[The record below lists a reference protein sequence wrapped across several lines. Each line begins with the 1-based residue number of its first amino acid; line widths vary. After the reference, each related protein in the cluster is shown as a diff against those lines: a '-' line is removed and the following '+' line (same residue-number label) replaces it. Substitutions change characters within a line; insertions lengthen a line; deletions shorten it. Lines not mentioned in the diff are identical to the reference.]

1 MLKMLIIPFT
11 LEGHVNVSLG
21 LSEIISKSYNISYAV
36 PTKYHEYV
44 QAQGYECHILDGV
57 PFGYGFEYTVRVEHE
72 RSKDPYLDTLIDKVA
87 GRLFYDRTKKLLALM
102 DLVRPDIILLDC
114 FTSTDFIILYNYAK
128 ENKVKIAFFQTCLS
142 THKRPFSPPINS
154 HLITEN
160 AVHIEREWGA
170 FYFRQNLNFIWEKIK
185 FLGKNNATMIKA
197 KLKQLKIPEQY
208 QPIQFNS
215 INICFPNL
223 PEFILAPQ
231 ELEFNKAQ
239 PLPTQYY
246 CGSFIPKNRKQI
258 DVDEHYAELIQNLEK
273 IKTQKPNCKIIY
285 CAFGSMYEDYI
296 NVIKPFLQKL
306 FEIIKSSPTFY
317 LVCAI
322 KGEKIEDLKQDVSDN
337 IFLLKKIPQ
346 LEFLP
351 LCDAFITHGG
361 FGSIKESVWF
371 GKPMLVY
378 TIAPGM
384 DWIGNAAK
392 VVYHKIGIR
401 GDINKDSISTI
412 HTYLTEL
419 LENPIYAENV
429 QKMST
434 TIRTGYKETD
444 FLVKFEQIIDSIK
457 LVSR

>member
-1 MLKMLIIPFT
+1 
-11 LEGHVNVSLG
+11 
-21 LSEIISKSYNISYAV
+21 
-36 PTKYHEYV
+36 
-44 QAQGYECHILDGV
+44 
-57 PFGYGFEYTVRVEHE
+57 
-72 RSKDPYLDTLIDKVA
+72 
-87 GRLFYDRTKKLLALM
+87 M
-102 DLVRPDIILLDC
+102 DLVRPNIILLDC

-128 ENKVKIAFFQTCLS
+128 ENNVKIAFFQTCLS
-142 THKRPFSPPINS
+142 THKRPLSPPINS
-154 HLITEN
+154 YLISEN
-160 AVHIEREWGA
+160 AMDIEKEWKA
-170 FYFRQNLNFIWEKIK
+170 YYLKQNLKCIWEKIK
-185 FLGKNNATMIKA
+185 FLGKTNATMIKA
-197 KLKQLKIPEQY
+197 KLKQLKIPKQY
-208 QPIQFNS
+208 QPIQFND

-223 PEFILAPQ
+223 PEFILTPQ

-258 DVDEHYAELIQNLEK
+258 DVDEHYTDLVQNLKRIK
-273 IKTQKPNCKIIY
+273 IQKPNCKIIY

-296 NVIKPFLQKL
+296 NIIKPFLQKI
-306 FEIIKSSPTFY
+306 FEIVKLSPTFY

-322 KGEKIEDLKQDVSDN
+322 KGEKIEDLKQDISDN

-351 LCDAFITHGG
+351 LCDVFITHGG

-392 VVYHKIGIR
+392 VVYHKIGLQGNITQ
-401 GDINKDSISTI
+401 DTIATI

-429 QKMST
+429 QKMSA
-434 TIRTGYKETD
+434 TIRTSYRETD
-444 FLVKFEQIIDSIK
+444 FLAKFERIINSIK
-457 LVSR
+457 LPPLENQ